1 MMPDFRLY
9 RLLGLLGVLFLAG
22 CAGLAVEQQ
31 AAEPETDPALAA
43 EHARRAMS
51 AWEQGAREAAV
62 EIWRQAVA
70 LNPEDPV
77 AVNNLALALKEQY
90 RFAEAA
96 DLLEQ
101 GVMRSPGVAELHYN
115 LAVISE
121 LYLLELD
128 KALAHYRAYQDLA
141 GEEDAEVDG
150 WIADLERRLQ

>member
-1 MMPDFRLY
+1 MSDFRLY
-9 RLLGLLGVLFLAG
+9 RLLGVLGVLWLSG
-22 CAGLAVEQQ
+22 CAGPAVEQQ
-31 AAEPETDPALAA
+31 AAEPEINPVLAA
-43 EHARRAMS
+43 EHARRAMN
-51 AWEQGAREAAV
+51 AWEQGDRGAAV
-62 EIWRQAVA
+62 EAWRQALA

-77 AVNNLALALKEQY
+77 AVNNLALALKEQH

-96 DLLEQ
+96 ELLVR
-101 GVMRSPGVAELHYN
+101 GVASSPGVAQLHYN

-128 KALAHYRAYQDLA
+128 KALTHYRAYQDLA

>member
-1 MMPDFRLY
+1 MSDFHLY
-9 RLLGLLGVLFLAG
+9 RLLGLLGVLWLSG
-22 CAGLAVEQQ
+22 CAGPAVEQQ
-31 AAEPETDPALAA
+31 AAKPEINPVLAA

-51 AWEQGAREAAV
+51 AWEQGDRETAV
-62 EIWRQAVA
+62 EAWRQAVA

-90 RFAEAA
+90 RFVEAV
-96 DLLEQ
+96 DLLER
-101 GVMRSPGVAELHYN
+101 GLARSPEVAQLHYN

-141 GEEDAEVDG
+141 GEEDAAVDG